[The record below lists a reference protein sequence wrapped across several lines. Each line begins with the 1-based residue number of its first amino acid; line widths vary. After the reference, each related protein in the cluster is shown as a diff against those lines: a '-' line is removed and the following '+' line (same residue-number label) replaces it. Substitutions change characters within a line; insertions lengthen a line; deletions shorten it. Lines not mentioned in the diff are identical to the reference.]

1 MKLKILHIA
10 LLTSILL
17 MGGCKKFVE
26 VGPPSNQIAS
36 ETIFLSEGTAT
47 AAINGLYN
55 TMSNTSLS
63 FAGGGQTVYL
73 GLYADEIYTTST
85 TANVLEFVDGKLS
98 SSNSIV
104 YNNFWRY
111 AYQVIYQ
118 SNSCIA
124 GLEKSPLAPDFKQQL
139 LGEAYFVRAYCY
151 WQLVNLFGDIPLVL
165 TADDYASV
173 VQMKR
178 SPIAEVRAQVLTDLA
193 QAKIML
199 KPEYPTTGRFRVNY
213 YTVMAMISRVQTY
226 IGNWTEVLAS
236 SNEVISQ
243 SSYSLESDL
252 NKVFLIGSTEA
263 IWQTGSG
270 NPTYGSYEGFAFV
283 PATSATIRPVYPLQ
297 ASLYNAFSSTD
308 KRKIN
313 WIAVKTIAGVTYQYP
328 YKYKI
333 RLNASTTTP
342 KTECQMMVR
351 LGEIYLNRAEA
362 KAHLG
367 DPTAIDDLNKIRN
380 RAGLISLSGL
390 TGQALID
397 AILKERR
404 LELFAEW
411 GLRWLDLKRTGQL
424 DQVIGPLKNT
434 WTSTASLFPI
444 PTSEIL
450 AAPNL
455 TQNPG
460 YN

>member
-1 MKLKILHIA
+1 MKIKILYIA
-10 LLTSILL
+10 LFISLL
-17 MGGCKKFVE
+17 LGGGCKKFVE
-26 VGPPSNQIAS
+26 VGTPSNQIAS
-36 ETIFLSEGTAT
+36 ETIFLSEETAT

-55 TMSNTSLS
+55 TMSNFSLS

-85 TANVLEFVDGKLS
+85 TVNVLEFADSKLS
-98 SSNSIV
+98 STNSIV

-118 SNSCIA
+118 ANSCIA
-124 GLEKSPLAPDFKQQL
+124 GLEKSSLAPALREQL
-139 LGEAYFVRAYCY
+139 LGEAYFIRAFCY

-178 SPIAEVRAQVLTDLA
+178 TSTTQVRTQVLNDLRL
-193 QAKIML
+193 AKSML
-199 KPEYPTTGRFRVNY
+199 KPNYPTNTRFRANY

-243 SSYSLESDL
+243 AIYLLENDL

-270 NPTYGSYEGFAFV
+270 NPSYGSYEGFAFV
-283 PATSATIRPVYPLQ
+283 PATSSTIRPAYPLQ
-297 ASLYNAFSSTD
+297 TNLYNAFTSTD
-308 KRKIN
+308 KRKTN
-313 WIAVKTIAGVTYQYP
+313 WIATKTVTGVTYQYP
-328 YKYKI
+328 NKYKI
-333 RLNASTTTP
+333 RLNASTTAP
-342 KTECQMMVR
+342 KTECQMMLR

-362 KAHLG
+362 KAHLS
-367 DPTAIDDLNKIRN
+367 DVTAIDDLNKIRN
-380 RAGLISLSGL
+380 RAGLIGLSGL
-390 TGQALID
+390 NGQPLID

-424 DQVIGPLKNT
+424 DQVISSIKIT
-434 WTSTASLFPI
+434 WTSNAMLFPI
-444 PTSEIL
+444 PNSEIL
-450 AAPNL
+450 TAPNL
-455 TQNPG
+455 IQNPG